1 MEKVRAMKLDEVST
15 GRYSAEMLLDF
26 FMQTFWPVII
36 FEPDGKA
43 LMANTIATETYDV
56 MEGDRTE
63 AVWEKL
69 GFNCEQVDS
78 LKRQLSEVRA
88 SGQMA
93 RQEMTLS
100 TGSQVEYTFFPLRD
114 EVREVVAFT
123 VADVTEQRLSR
134 SLSEA
139 LNLIHQD
146 LGAITNPEA
155 RFETVLES
163 IRLAL
168 SADHAILMT
177 RMDHEWRV
185 VSTSRMSFAPRVR
198 SFSSDLF
205 RRAFPRIGTGEVAC
219 LEASAALGDLNGL
232 LPEEL
237 NGGLIMTVPLTNSQG
252 IVGTVL
258 IIYRDKPNIH
268 PIQLDFAQKIGV
280 AMSLNMEADRMRS
293 DTEDRAALL
302 HEIIERYPSAIALLS
317 YPAMEL
323 EVANSTFL
331 RFSKG
336 GAMADVL
343 SPTARETLDRL
354 CRMATTSRAVQSG
367 EEIPINMDG
376 RQAYWS
382 FNIVPLDEGRKVL
395 LYTYDVTTQVQ
406 ERQRFQEMAS
416 KEEGERRRLSAIL
429 ETMPVGVMV
438 VDEHGRIENANR
450 LRNEIW
456 GGDPPT
462 TDIDIHTKV
471 DGFWSETGMPVSTEE
486 WPIHRAL
493 KEGVTTIGAM
503 VDIRRSDN
511 TMGTVLI
518 STAPVTDSNGRVIGA
533 VTAMQDI
540 TPQRRLEHEAID
552 AKQKMELYLDVLA
565 HDVNNLNTAAAGYL
579 QLYLAREEVT
589 ANGKRYLDN
598 TGEMLMEI
606 DALIENIRKLQALET
621 MEGSRNLTDLSAVLM
636 ESISFVERIPG
647 RDVRVEYRGVRKAMV
662 MANELLKDL
671 FDNLLN
677 NAVKHSPDPVRIKVT
692 VGKRLLEARE
702 YYQVDVEDNGPGIP
716 DEIKVKVFNRFQR
729 GSSNAHGRGLGLHLV
744 KKIVQEFGG
753 TVWVEDSVS
762 GDRTKGARFVVY
774 LPATKAVP
782 VT

>member
-1 MEKVRAMKLDEVST
+1 
-15 GRYSAEMLLDF
+15 
-26 FMQTFWPVII
+26 
-36 FEPDGKA
+36 
-43 LMANTIATETYDV
+43 
-56 MEGDRTE
+56 
-63 AVWEKL
+63 
-69 GFNCEQVDS
+69 
-78 LKRQLSEVRA
+78 
-88 SGQMA
+88 
-93 RQEMTLS
+93 
-100 TGSQVEYTFFPLRD
+100 
-114 EVREVVAFT
+114 
-123 VADVTEQRLSR
+123 
-134 SLSEA
+134 
-139 LNLIHQD
+139 
-146 LGAITNPEA
+146 
-155 RFETVLES
+155 
-163 IRLAL
+163 
-168 SADHAILMT
+168 
-177 RMDHEWRV
+177 
-185 VSTSRMSFAPRVR
+185 
-198 SFSSDLF
+198 
-205 RRAFPRIGTGEVAC
+205 
-219 LEASAALGDLNGL
+219 
-232 LPEEL
+232 
-237 NGGLIMTVPLTNSQG
+237 
-252 IVGTVL
+252 
-258 IIYRDKPNIH
+258 
-268 PIQLDFAQKIGV
+268 
-280 AMSLNMEADRMRS
+280 
-293 DTEDRAALL
+293 
-302 HEIIERYPSAIALLS
+302 
-317 YPAMEL
+317 
-323 EVANSTFL
+323 
-331 RFSKG
+331 
-336 GAMADVL
+336 
-343 SPTARETLDRL
+343 
-354 CRMATTSRAVQSG
+354 
-367 EEIPINMDG
+367 
-376 RQAYWS
+376 
-382 FNIVPLDEGRKVL
+382 
-395 LYTYDVTTQVQ
+395 
-406 ERQRFQEMAS
+406 
-416 KEEGERRRLSAIL
+416 
-429 ETMPVGVMV
+429 
-438 VDEHGRIENANR
+438 
-450 LRNEIW
+450 
-456 GGDPPT
+456 
-462 TDIDIHTKV
+462 
-471 DGFWSETGMPVSTEE
+471 
-486 WPIHRAL
+486 
-493 KEGVTTIGAM
+493 
-503 VDIRRSDN
+503 
-511 TMGTVLI
+511 MGTVLI